1 MSIREKAIELHDN
14 GYNCAQSIVGAC
26 SEHIGLDVK
35 TCMSISGGLGG
46 GLRCGEVCGALVGA
60 IMVLGCLFPYYKEG
74 DLDAATM
81 IANMTKEC
89 TRSFRNKFGCIRC
102 LELKQAGFS
111 CDDTI
116 GYAADYIE
124 EIIKKKVEE

>member
-1 MSIREKAIELHDN
+1 MTIREKAIHLHDN
-14 GYNCAQSIVGAC
+14 GYNCAQSIVAAC
-26 SEHIGLDVK
+26 SEHIGLDEN
-35 TCMSISGGLGG
+35 TCKMISGGLGG

-60 IMVLGCLFPYYKEG
+60 IMVLGCLYPYTKEG
-74 DLDAATM
+74 DLDAAVM
-81 IANMTKEC
+81 ISNQTKEC
-89 TRSFRNKFGCIRC
+89 TKSFREKFGCIRC

-124 EIIKKKVEE
+124 EIIKKKDEE